1 MAKNWAICVGI
12 NQYDNLPPL
21 NCAVRDAEAMRDY
34 FTEVG
39 FDQVYLFTD
48 NSPAITDAGK
58 PFNSQPSFGSLRR
71 FLRVRFDNAFLSS
84 GDNFWFFFS
93 GHGMRHGEKD
103 YLLPCDGDPHPEGIE
118 ETAIPLSYVSERLRR
133 CGADNVVLLLDACRN
148 EDSSK
153 GIGLGEEEQQGV
165 ITFASCSPSERS
177 YEIEALQQGSFTYA
191 LLEALRIQ
199 GAGNCAT
206 VERLEQRLR
215 YRIPEINQAHR
226 KPKQNPYAVVEP
238 AFKYHLIL
246 LQNQATVKDV
256 DTLKMRAYEAQNER
270 NLVLAEQLWTRI
282 LAVSPA
288 DPQALKALQQIWT
301 LPQPVQPL
309 SKPRGDKSAKSSPS
323 PPVPKSPISPVPK
336 SLKRPQVSTSS
347 LSENKVF
354 VNRRKILSLGGQGI
368 LLIAGMAAIIPGILK
383 LVSGM
388 ITASK
393 KPSESQKPSEPQ
405 KPSQVISKLVNYQET
420 LPGGIKLD
428 MVTLPA
434 GSFMMGSPA
443 SDPDASDREKPQ
455 HEVKLKS
462 FSIGKYPIT
471 QEQYQA
477 VMDDNPSHFKNKPE
491 NPVEAV
497 MGDPA
502 LFKNLPKNPVEN
514 VSWDDA
520 QKFCKQLSQLTGKKY
535 CLPTEAEWEYAC
547 RAGTQTRFYFGDDAA
562 KLGDYAWYSQN
573 SDLKTH
579 PVGEKKPND
588 WGLYDMSGNVWEW
601 CEDPR
606 HDNYANKPEKIKDN
620 SNTIWL
626 SSGTFFRVLRGGSWL
641 HGSESCRSAN
651 RGWNR
656 ADVGG
661 DDLGFRLAVS
671 AF

>member
-12 NQYDNLPPL
+12 NQYDNLSRL
-21 NCAVRDAEAMRDY
+21 NYAVRDAEAMRDY

-39 FDQVYLFTD
+39 FDRVYLFTD
-48 NSPAITDAGK
+48 NSSAITDAGK

-71 FLRVRFDNAFLSS
+71 FLRVRFDKAFLSS

-148 EDSSK
+148 EGGSK

-165 ITFASCSPSERS
+165 ITLASCSPSERS
-177 YEIEALQQGSFTYA
+177 YEIEALEQGSFTYA

-215 YRIPEINQAHR
+215 YRIPEINQLYQ

-301 LPQPVQPL
+301 LAPPVQPVQPFFK
-309 SKPRGDKSAKSSPS
+309 SRGDKSAKSSPS
-323 PPVPKSPISPVPK
+323 PSRPKSPISPVPH
-336 SLKRPQVSTSS
+336 SPNRPQVSQSS

-368 LLIAGMAAIIPGILK
+368 LLIAGMAAIIPSIFKWVGEK
-383 LVSGM
+383 
-388 ITASK
+388 ITVL
-393 KPSESQKPSEPQ
+393 QKPSEIVPLF
-405 KPSQVISKLVNYQET
+405 PSTSKLVSYQET
-420 LPGGIKLD
+420 LAGGIKLD

-443 SDPDASDREKPQ
+443 SDPDAESDEKPQ
-455 HEVKLKS
+455 HQVKLKS
-462 FSIGKYPIT
+462 FSIGQYPVT

-477 VMDDNPSHFKNKPE
+477 VMGNNPSNFKN
-491 NPVEAV
+491 N
-497 MGDPA
+497 
-502 LFKNLPKNPVEN
+502 PKNPVEM
-514 VSWDDA
+514 VSWNEA
-520 QKFCKQLSQLTGKKY
+520 QEFCKKLSQLTGKKY
-535 CLPTEAEWEYAC
+535 RLPTEAEWEYAC
-547 RAGTQTRFYFGDDAA
+547 RAGTQTRFYFGDDAT
-562 KLGDYAWYSQN
+562 KLEDYGWYNGN
-573 SDLKTH
+573 SSSKTH
-579 PVGEKKPND
+579 TVGEKKPND

-601 CEDPR
+601 CEDPY
-606 HDNYANKPEKIKDN
+606 HDSYANKPENIKN
-620 SNTIWL
+620 NGNTAWL
-626 SSGTFFRVLRGGSWL
+626 SSDISLRALRGGSWL
-641 HGSESCRSAN
+641 DFSRNCRSAIRN
-651 RGWNR
+651 WSN
-656 ADVGG
+656 ADVRDSGI
-661 DDLGFRLAVS
+661 GFRLAVS